1 MPNAFSLARHPPRV
15 YGSTVSLTTRAS
27 HGPRARFIDHASVPF
42 ITRHMDSLFPIDPA
56 SSPPVARGSV
66 VRVALERGIDKQ
78 LDYAV
83 PDPLQSLV
91 HVGQRVRVPLGRSNK
106 PAFGVVVDLP
116 TSGTFAKL
124 KPLDRLVDDRT
135 LFSPELLE
143 IALWISR
150 YYLCPLGV
158 VMEAMIPSA
167 VKKRIGAARERVV
180 RPNRSRE
187 ELQSIF
193 ESIKAPKRRAILAR
207 ILQVPDEEAIE
218 VHRLAG
224 EAGVKAPA
232 VLGLVKRGLLK
243 LEHRYTAFDHSPYSE
258 APHVAPPPPQATADQ
273 QRVIAA
279 ITPHLAA
286 GFSVH
291 LLRGVTGSGKTEVY
305 LRLIERVIASGLGA
319 LVMVPEIA
327 LTPQTARRFT
337 ERFGKVAVMHSGLSA
352 GERYRQWQSVA
363 AGEADVIVGA
373 RSSIFAPHPRL
384 GLIVVDEEHEPSYKQ
399 DSAPRYH
406 ARDLAIKRAHQQKIP
421 VLLGSAT
428 PSLESWQRATDASLP
443 DAARYHLHELPARV
457 SDRPLPTV
465 EIVDL
470 REANRLRKGI
480 HLFSPRLEAALKQTL
495 DRNQQAILLLNRRG
509 YSNFIYCASCQS
521 AIQCKFCDKTLTY
534 HRAAE
539 LAPQANTPHPS
550 SAAVH
555 TGQAHC
561 HYCLA
566 VNPLPPACPT
576 CGKRLTLFGLGTQRV
591 EEEMSR
597 KFPGVPFARVDS
609 DTMRNASDYEKLL
622 ARFASGE
629 LRVLLGTQMLAK
641 GLDFPNVTLVGV
653 INGDTALSLPDF
665 RAAERTFQLLTQ
677 VAGRAGRGS
686 IPGRVIVQ
694 TFLPDDPTIQAAVS
708 QDFVR
713 FASAELEQR
722 KAVQLPPFVRQAR
735 IVVRD
740 EEPEA
745 LAARAEH
752 LAADIRQAID
762 LMQLPVRFRGPIPA
776 PVGRIAGYYRQQLL
790 ISAASASTVQKLL
803 AELRAHKHVVSGDR
817 VAIDVDPISL
827 L

>member
-1 MPNAFSLARHPPRV
+1 
-15 YGSTVSLTTRAS
+15 
-27 HGPRARFIDHASVPF
+27 
-42 ITRHMDSLFPIDPA
+42 MDSLFPIDPA
-56 SSPPVARGSV
+56 SSAAPVAPGSV

-83 PDPLQSLV
+83 PEALQSLV
-91 HVGQRVRVPLGRSNK
+91 HIGQRVRVPLGRSNT
-106 PAFGVVVDLP
+106 PAFGVIVDLP
-116 TSGTFAKL
+116 TTGTFAKL
-124 KPLDRLVDDRT
+124 KSLDRLVDDRT

-180 RPNRSRE
+180 RPTRSRE
-187 ELQSIF
+187 ELQAIF

-207 ILQVPDEEAIE
+207 ILQLPEHEPIE
-218 VHRLAG
+218 IHRLAG

-232 VLGLVKRGLLK
+232 VLGLVKLGLLK
-243 LEHRYTAFDHSPYSE
+243 LEQRYTASDHIPYSL
-258 APHVAPPPPQATADQ
+258 APHVAPAPPIATPDQ
-273 QRVIAA
+273 NRVITA
-279 ITPHLAA
+279 ITPHLFS

-305 LRLIERVIASGLGA
+305 LRLIERVIEDHQGA

-352 GERYRQWQSVA
+352 GERYRQWQSIA

-421 VLLGSAT
+421 VLLASAT
-428 PSLESWQRATDASLP
+428 PSLESWQRATDTSLP
-443 DAARYHLHELPARV
+443 ESSRYQLHELPVRV

-509 YSNFIYCASCQS
+509 YSNFIYCASCQT

-539 LAPQANTPHPS
+539 MKPTDHSTAS
-550 SAAVH
+550 AVH

-591 EEEMSR
+591 EEEMAR
-597 KFPGVPFARVDS
+597 KFPGVEFARVDS
-609 DTMRNASDYEKLL
+609 DTMRSASDYEKLL

-694 TFLPDDPTIQAAVS
+694 TFLPDDPTIRAAVS
-708 QDFVR
+708 QDYVS

-722 KAVQLPPFVRQAR
+722 RAVNLPPFVRQAR

-740 EEPEA
+740 EDPET

-762 LMQLPVRFRGPIPA
+762 VMQLPVRFRGPIPA

-790 ISAASASTVQKLL
+790 ISASSASTVQKLL